1 LTLDTAFDRDIG
13 IGLARQGTV
22 KWNIWND
29 ANISP
34 NDILRITNSNGDHVF
49 SMYQRS
55 DANDVT
61 TSRVGMF
68 TGLDVPTHT
77 LTVNGTFSAKS
88 KSFLIDHPTKENYKL
103 QHGSLEGPEHGVY
116 VRGRVKDGVI
126 TLPDYWLQLVDE
138 DTITVQLTGI
148 GPGERCVIHIGDN
161 KIVTGG
167 GDAFYLV
174 QAERKDVPKM
184 EVEMEVES

>member
-1 LTLDTAFDRDIG
+1 MITCGSKLTVNAAGGSGYGQPAAGAGILFKNFDSDAGYPSLLTLDNAFDRYIG

-22 KWNIWND
+22 RWNIWND

-55 DANDVT
+55 DGNDVT

-68 TGLDVPTHT
+68 TGLNVPTHT

-88 KSFLIDHPTKENYKL
+88 
-103 QHGSLEGPEHGVY
+103 
-116 VRGRVKDGVI
+116 
-126 TLPDYWLQLVDE
+126 
-138 DTITVQLTGI
+138 
-148 GPGERCVIHIGDN
+148 
-161 KIVTGG
+161 
-167 GDAFYLV
+167 
-174 QAERKDVPKM
+174 
-184 EVEMEVES
+184 